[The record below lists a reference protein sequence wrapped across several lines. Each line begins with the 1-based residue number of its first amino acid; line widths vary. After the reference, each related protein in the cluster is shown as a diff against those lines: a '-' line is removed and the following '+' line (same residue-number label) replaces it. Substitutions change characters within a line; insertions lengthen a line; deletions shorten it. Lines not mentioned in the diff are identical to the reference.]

1 MASRQTQKRPGGET
15 MASKDTMTLNMGP
28 QHPATH
34 GVLRI
39 ELDLDGETV
48 IEARPVIGYLHT
60 GIEKNMEAKTY
71 TQALT
76 MTDRM
81 DYLAP
86 MSNNLVYVSAVEKLM
101 ELEIPPRAEYIRV
114 IMTEL
119 TRLNSHLV
127 WVGTHA
133 IDIGAMSMLLYAFRE
148 REKITQMYEFVSGV
162 RMMSSYFRVGG
173 IAQDVPKG
181 FEDRVNDILKV
192 LPGKINEYE
201 GLLTENKIWR
211 NRTIGVGTISAEDAI
226 DAGLSGPS
234 LRGSGVSWDLRKSK
248 PYSYYDKFEFDIP
261 IGKNGDVF
269 DRYTVRLEEMR
280 QSLRII
286 RQALDGL
293 PDGPVM
299 TSDRKVTP
307 PPKAE
312 VLTGMEQL
320 IHHFKLVVHGFQ
332 PPPGDVYFAIESPK
346 GEIGCYLVSDGTKKP
361 YRVHFRPPSF
371 VNISAFN
378 KLVAGRMVADVIA
391 CIGSIDIVLG
401 EIDR

>member
-1 MASRQTQKRPGGET
+1 VAGREI
-15 MASKDTMTLNMGP
+15 MTLNMGP

-39 ELDLDGETV
+39 ELELDGETV
-48 IEARPVIGYLHT
+48 VEARPIIGYLHT
-60 GIEKNMEAKTY
+60 GIEKNMENKTY
-71 TQALT
+71 LQALT

-86 MSNNLVYVSAVEKLM
+86 MSNNLVYVGAIEKLM
-101 ELEIPPRAEYIRV
+101 EIEVPPRAEYIRV
-114 IMTEL
+114 IMAEL

-127 WVGTHA
+127 WLGTHS
-133 IDIGAMSMLLYAFRE
+133 IDIGAMSMLLYCFRE

-173 IAQDVPKG
+173 VARDVPQG
-181 FEDRVNDILKV
+181 FEQRVRDILNTF
-192 LPGKINEYE
+192 PAKIDEYE
-201 GLLTENKIWR
+201 GLLTNNKIWR
-211 NRTIGVGTISAEDAI
+211 NRTIGVGAISVEDAI

-234 LRGSGVSWDLRKSK
+234 LRGSGLALDIRKAN

-261 IGKNGDVF
+261 AGKNGDCY
-269 DRYTVRLEEMR
+269 DRYLVRLEEMR

-286 RQALDGL
+286 RQAIGGL
-293 PDGPVM
+293 PGGPTRIADG
-299 TSDRKVTP
+299 KITP
-307 PPKAE
+307 PLKEE

-332 PPPGDVYFAIESPK
+332 PAVGDVYFPIESPK
-346 GEIGCYLVSDGTKKP
+346 GEIGCYLVSDGSKKP

-371 VNISAFN
+371 VNISALN

>member
-1 MASRQTQKRPGGET
+1 MADKRE
-15 MASKDTMTLNMGP
+15 MMTINMGP

-39 ELDLDGETV
+39 ELDIEGETV
-48 IEARPVIGYLHT
+48 LDARPIIGYLHT

-86 MSNNLVYVSAVEKLM
+86 MSNNLVYVGAVEKLM
-101 ELEIPPRAEYIRV
+101 EVEVPPRAEYVRV

-119 TRLNSHLV
+119 TRIASHLV
-127 WVGTHA
+127 WLGTHA
-133 IDIGAMSMLLYAFRE
+133 IDIGAMSMLLYCFRE
-148 REKITQMYEFVSGV
+148 REKVVQMYEFVSGV

-173 IAQDVPKG
+173 LAKDIPAG
-181 FEDRVNDILKV
+181 FDERVKDILKTF
-192 LPGKINEYE
+192 PGKIDEYE
-201 GLLTENKIWR
+201 NLLTNNRIWL
-211 NRTIGVGTISAEDAI
+211 NRTVGVGTISAEDAI
-226 DAGLSGPS
+226 DAGLSGPG
-234 LRGSGVSWDLRKSK
+234 LRGSGVAWDVRKSN

-261 IGKNGDVF
+261 TGKNGDVF
-269 DRYTVRLEEMR
+269 DRYKVRVEEMR

-286 RQALDGL
+286 SQAVDGI
-293 PDGPVM
+293 PEGPYI
-299 TSDRKVTP
+299 TQDRKISM
-307 PPKAE
+307 PPKKEA
-312 VLTGMEQL
+312 LQGMEQL
-320 IHHFKLVVHGFQ
+320 IHHFKIVVHGFA
-332 PPPGDVYFAIESPK
+332 PPPGDTYFSIESPK
-346 GEIGCYLVSDGTKKP
+346 GEIGCYIVSDGSNKP

-371 VNISAFN
+371 VNISALPR
-378 KLVAGRMVADVIA
+378 LVIGRMVADVIA

>member
-1 MASRQTQKRPGGET
+1 
-15 MASKDTMTLNMGP
+15 MGP

-39 ELDLDGETV
+39 ELELDGETV
-48 IEARPVIGYLHT
+48 VEARPVIGYLHT
-60 GIEKNMEAKTY
+60 GIEKNMENKTY
-71 TQALT
+71 LQALT

-86 MSNNLVYVSAVEKLM
+86 MSNNLVYVGAIEKLM
-101 ELEIPPRAEYIRV
+101 EIEVPPRAEYIRV
-114 IMTEL
+114 IMAEL

-127 WVGTHA
+127 WLGTHS
-133 IDIGAMSMLLYAFRE
+133 IDIGAMSMLLYCFRE

-173 IAQDVPKG
+173 LAKDVPEG
-181 FEDRVNDILKV
+181 FEERIRDILNTF
-192 LPGKINEYE
+192 PAKIDEYE
-201 GLLTENKIWR
+201 GLLTNNKIWR
-211 NRTIGVGTISAEDAI
+211 NRTIGVGTISIDDAI
-226 DAGLSGPS
+226 DAGLTGPS
-234 LRGSGVSWDLRKSK
+234 LRGSGLALDIRKAN

-261 IGKNGDVF
+261 VGKNGDCY
-269 DRYTVRLEEMR
+269 DRYLVRLKEMR

-286 RQALDGL
+286 RQAIDGL
-293 PDGPVM
+293 PEGPTRISDG
-299 TSDRKVTP
+299 KITP
-307 PPKAE
+307 PPKPE

-332 PPPGDVYFAIESPK
+332 PPVGDVYFPIESPK
-346 GEIGCYLVSDGTKKP
+346 GEIGCYLVSDGSKKP

-371 VNISAFN
+371 VNISALN

>member
-1 MASRQTQKRPGGET
+1 MARE
-15 MASKDTMTLNMGP
+15 TMTLNMGP

-48 IEARPVIGYLHT
+48 IEARPIIGYLHT
-60 GIEKNMEAKTY
+60 GIEKDMEYKTY
-71 TQALT
+71 LQALT

-81 DYLAP
+81 DYLSP
-86 MSNNLVYVSAVEKLM
+86 MSNNLVYVGAVEKLM

-114 IMTEL
+114 IMAEM

-127 WVGTHA
+127 WLGTHG
-133 IDIGAMSMLLYAFRE
+133 IDIGAMSMLLYCFRE

-173 IAQDVPKG
+173 LAQDVPNG
-181 FEDRVNDILKV
+181 FEERVRDILDTF
-192 LPGKINEYE
+192 PAKIDEYE
-201 GLLTENKIWR
+201 GLLTNNKIWR
-211 NRTIGVGTISAEDAI
+211 ERTIGVGVISVDDAL
-226 DAGLSGPS
+226 DAGLTGPS
-234 LRGSGVSWDLRKSK
+234 LRGSGLALDIRKAS
-248 PYSYYDKFEFDIP
+248 PYSYYSKFEFDIP
-261 IGKNGDVF
+261 TGKNGDCF
-269 DRYTVRLEEMR
+269 DRYQVRLGEMR

-286 RQALDGL
+286 RQAIDGL
-293 PDGPVM
+293 PEGPTRVA
-299 TSDRKVTP
+299 DRKVTP
-307 PPKAE
+307 PPKIE

-320 IHHFKLVVHGFQ
+320 IHHFKLVVHGYQ

-378 KLVAGRMVADVIA
+378 RLVAGRMVADVIA
-391 CIGSIDIVLG
+391 CIGTLDIVLG

>member
-1 MASRQTQKRPGGET
+1 MQKRPGGET

-248 PYSYYDKFEFDIP
+248 PYSYYDKFDFDIP
-261 IGKNGDVF
+261 TGKNGDVF

-293 PDGPVM
+293 PEGPVM

-307 PPKAE
+307 PPKSE

>member
-1 MASRQTQKRPGGET
+1 M
-15 MASKDTMTLNMGP
+15 MLNMGP

-39 ELDLDGETV
+39 ELELDGETV
-48 IEARPVIGYLHT
+48 VEARPVIGYLHT

-71 TQALT
+71 LQALT

-86 MSNNLVYVSAVEKLM
+86 LSNNLVYIGALEKLM
-101 ELEIPPRAEYIRV
+101 EIEAPPRAEYIRV
-114 IMTEL
+114 ILTEL
-119 TRLNSHLV
+119 TRINSHLV

-162 RMMSSYFRVGG
+162 RMMASYFRLGG
-173 IAQDVPKG
+173 LTQDVPSG
-181 FEDRVNDILKV
+181 FEERVRDILDT
-192 LPGKINEYE
+192 LPAKIDEYE
-201 GLLTENKIWR
+201 GLLTDNKIWR
-211 NRTIGVGTISAEDAI
+211 NRTIGVGVISADDAI

-234 LRGSGVSWDLRKSK
+234 LRGSGLAWDIRKSN

-261 IGKNGDVF
+261 VGKKGDCY
-269 DRYTVRLEEMR
+269 DRYLVRLEEMR

-286 RQALDGL
+286 RQAIDGL
-293 PDGPVM
+293 PGGPV
-299 TSDRKVTP
+299 RVENGKVTP
-307 PPKAE
+307 PPKIE

-320 IHHFKLVVHGFQ
+320 IHHFMLVVHGIL
-332 PPPGDVYFAIESPK
+332 PPVGDVYFAIESPK
-346 GEIGCYLVSDGTKKP
+346 GEIGCYLVSDGSKKP

-391 CIGSIDIVLG
+391 CIGSLDIVLG

>member
-1 MASRQTQKRPGGET
+1 MAKRET
-15 MASKDTMTLNMGP
+15 MVMNMGP

-39 ELDLDGETV
+39 ELELEGETV
-48 IEARPVIGYLHT
+48 IDARPLIGYLHT

-86 MSNNLVYVSAVEKLM
+86 MSNNLVYVGAIEKLM
-101 ELEIPPRAEYIRV
+101 EIEVPPRAEYVRV

-119 TRLNSHLV
+119 TRVASHLV
-127 WVGTHA
+127 WLGTHA
-133 IDIGAMSMLLYAFRE
+133 IDMGAMSMLLYCFRE
-148 REKITQMYEFVSGV
+148 REKIVQMYEFVSGV

-173 IAQDVPKG
+173 LADDIPAG
-181 FEDRVNDILKV
+181 FDKRVKDILDTF
-192 LPGKINEYE
+192 PAKINEYE
-201 GLLTENKIWR
+201 GLLTNNKIWR

-226 DAGLSGPS
+226 DAGLSGPN
-234 LRGSGVSWDLRKSK
+234 LRGSGVAWDIRKSN

-261 IGKNGDVF
+261 TGKNCDVY
-269 DRYTVRLEEMR
+269 DRYLVRLEEMR

-286 RQALDGL
+286 GQAVDGI
-293 PDGPVM
+293 PEGAHI
-299 TSDRKVTP
+299 TSDRKIAL
-307 PPKAE
+307 PPKEE
-312 VLTGMEQL
+312 VLKGMEQL
-320 IHHFKLVVHGFQ
+320 IHHFKIVVHGFQ

-346 GEIGCYLVSDGTKKP
+346 GEIGCYIVSDGTKKP

-371 VNISAFN
+371 VNIAALP
-378 KLVAGRMVADVIA
+378 KLVIGRMVADVVA
-391 CIGSIDIVLG
+391 CIGSLDIVLG

>member
-1 MASRQTQKRPGGET
+1 MAKPET
-15 MASKDTMTLNMGP
+15 MTINMGP

-39 ELDLDGETV
+39 ELDLEGET
-48 IEARPVIGYLHT
+48 IIDARPIIGYLHT

-86 MSNNLVYVSAVEKLM
+86 MSNNLVYVGAIEKLM
-101 ELEIPPRAEYIRV
+101 EVEVPPRAEYVRV

-119 TRLNSHLV
+119 TRLASHLV
-127 WVGTHA
+127 WLGTHA
-133 IDIGAMSMLLYAFRE
+133 IDIGAMSMLLYCFRE
-148 REKITQMYEFVSGV
+148 REKIVQMYEFVSGV

-173 IAQDVPKG
+173 LAQDIPPG
-181 FEDRVNDILKV
+181 FDKRVKDILGTF
-192 LPGKINEYE
+192 PAKIAEYE
-201 GLLTENKIWR
+201 GLLTNNRIWR
-211 NRTIGVGTISAEDAI
+211 NRTIGVGTISAEAAI
-226 DAGLSGPS
+226 DAGLSGPN
-234 LRGSGVSWDLRKSK
+234 LRGSGVAWDIRKSN
-248 PYSYYDKFEFDIP
+248 PYSYYDRFEFDIP
-261 IGKNGDVF
+261 TGKNGDVY
-269 DRYTVRLEEMR
+269 DRYKVRLEEMR

-286 RQALDGL
+286 GQAVGGI
-293 PDGPVM
+293 PEGPYI
-299 TSDRKVTP
+299 TTDRKIAL
-307 PPKAE
+307 PPKNE
-312 VLTGMEQL
+312 VLQGMEQL
-320 IHHFKLVVHGFQ
+320 IHQFKIVVHGFT
-332 PPPGDVYFAIESPK
+332 PPKGDVYFAIESPK

-371 VNISAFN
+371 VNISALP
-378 KLVAGRMVADVIA
+378 KLVIGRMVADVIA

>member
-1 MASRQTQKRPGGET
+1 MAKR
-15 MASKDTMTLNMGP
+15 DTMIINMGP

-34 GVLRI
+34 GVLRVRL
-39 ELDLDGETV
+39 ELDGETIV
-48 IEARPVIGYLHT
+48 DAEPIIGYLHT

-71 TQALT
+71 SQAIT

-86 MSNNLVYVSAVEKLM
+86 MSNNLVYVGAVEKLM
-101 ELEIPPRAEYIRV
+101 EVKVPPRAEYVRV
-114 IMTEL
+114 IMAEL

-127 WVGTHA
+127 WLGTHA
-133 IDIGAMSMLLYAFRE
+133 LDIGAMSMALYCFRE
-148 REKITQMYEFVSGV
+148 REMITQMYEFVSGV

-173 IAQDVPKG
+173 LAQDIPAG
-181 FEDRVNDILKV
+181 FDKRVKEILRV
-192 LPGKINEYE
+192 FPIKIDEYE
-201 GLLTENKIWR
+201 GLLTDNRIWR
-211 NRTIGVGTISAEDAI
+211 KRTIGVGTISAEDAI

-234 LRGSGVSWDLRKSK
+234 LRASGVEWDIRKSD

-261 IGKNGDVF
+261 TGKNGDVF
-269 DRYTVRLEEMR
+269 DRYQVRVEEMR

-286 RQALDGL
+286 SQAVESI
-293 PDGPVM
+293 PDGPYI
-299 TSDRKVTP
+299 TEDRKIAS
-307 PPKAE
+307 PPKEE
-312 VLTGMEQL
+312 VLKGMEQL

-332 PPPGDVYFAIESPK
+332 PPPGDVYFCIESPK

-371 VNISAFN
+371 VNISALPR
-378 KLVAGRMVADVIA
+378 LVIGRMIADVIA

>member
-1 MASRQTQKRPGGET
+1 MARE
-15 MASKDTMTLNMGP
+15 TMTLNMGP

-48 IEARPVIGYLHT
+48 IEARPIIGYLHT
-60 GIEKNMEAKTY
+60 GIEKDMEYKTY
-71 TQALT
+71 LQALT

-81 DYLAP
+81 DYLSP
-86 MSNNLVYVSAVEKLM
+86 MSNNLVYVGAVEKLM

-114 IMTEL
+114 IMAEM

-127 WVGTHA
+127 WLGTHG
-133 IDIGAMSMLLYAFRE
+133 IDIGAMSMLLYCFRE

-173 IAQDVPKG
+173 LAQDVPKG
-181 FEDRVNDILKV
+181 FEERVRDILDTF
-192 LPGKINEYE
+192 PAKIDEYE
-201 GLLTENKIWR
+201 GLLTNNKIWR
-211 NRTIGVGTISAEDAI
+211 ERTIGVGVISIEDAL
-226 DAGLSGPS
+226 DAGLTGPS
-234 LRGSGVSWDLRKSK
+234 LRGSGLALDMRKAS
-248 PYSYYDKFEFDIP
+248 PYSYYGKFEFDIP
-261 IGKNGDVF
+261 TGKNGDCF
-269 DRYTVRLEEMR
+269 DRYQVRLAEMR

-286 RQALDGL
+286 RQAIDGL
-293 PDGPVM
+293 PEGPTRVA
-299 TSDRKVTP
+299 DRKVTP
-307 PPKAE
+307 PPKIE

-320 IHHFKLVVHGFQ
+320 IHHFKLVVHGYQ
-332 PPPGDVYFAIESPK
+332 PPPGDVYFPIESPK

-378 KLVAGRMVADVIA
+378 RLVAGRMVADVIA
-391 CIGSIDIVLG
+391 CIGTLDIVLG

>member
-1 MASRQTQKRPGGET
+1 MASRSRET
-15 MASKDTMTLNMGP
+15 MILNMGP

-39 ELDLDGETV
+39 QLELDGETV
-48 IEARPVIGYLHT
+48 LDARPIVGYLHT

-86 MSNNLVYVSAVEKLM
+86 MSNNLVYVGAIEKLM
-101 ELEIPPRAEYIRV
+101 EIEVPLRAQYVRV
-114 IMTEL
+114 ILTEL
-119 TRLNSHLV
+119 TRLASHLV
-127 WVGTHA
+127 WLGTHA
-133 IDIGAMSMLLYAFRE
+133 IDIGAMSMLLYCFRE
-148 REKITQMYEFVSGV
+148 REKVVQMYEFVSGV

-173 IAQDVPKG
+173 LAQDVPAG
-181 FEDRVNDILKV
+181 FDERVRDILNTF
-192 LPGKINEYE
+192 PGKIDEYE
-201 GLLTENKIWR
+201 GLLTNNQIWR
-211 NRTIGVGTISAEDAI
+211 KRTIGVGTISAEDAI

-234 LRGSGVSWDLRKSK
+234 LRGSGVAWDIRKSN
-248 PYSYYDKFEFDIP
+248 PYSSYDKFEFDIP
-261 IGKNGDVF
+261 TGKNGDVY
-269 DRYTVRLEEMR
+269 DRYLVRLTEMR

-286 RQALDGL
+286 KQAIDGL
-293 PDGPVM
+293 PSGPYI
-299 TSDRKVTP
+299 SPDKKISP

-312 VLTGMEQL
+312 VLQGMEQL
-320 IHHFKLVVHGFQ
+320 IHHFKLVVHGFE
-332 PPPGDVYFAIESPK
+332 PPEGDVYFPIESPK
-346 GEIGCYLVSDGTKKP
+346 GEIGCYLVSDGSKKP

-371 VNISAFN
+371 VNISAFH
-378 KLVAGRMVADVIA
+378 KLVVGRMVADVIA

>member
-1 MASRQTQKRPGGET
+1 MAKRET
-15 MASKDTMTLNMGP
+15 MIMNMGP

-39 ELDLDGETV
+39 ELELDGETV
-48 IEARPVIGYLHT
+48 VNARPLIGYLHT

-86 MSNNLVYVSAVEKLM
+86 MSNNLVYVGAIEKLM
-101 ELEIPPRAEYIRV
+101 EVEVPPRAEYVRV

-119 TRLNSHLV
+119 TRVASHLV
-127 WVGTHA
+127 WLGTHA
-133 IDIGAMSMLLYAFRE
+133 IDLGAMSMLLYCFRE
-148 REKITQMYEFVSGV
+148 REKIVQMYEFVSGV

-173 IAQDVPKG
+173 LAQDIPAG
-181 FEDRVNDILKV
+181 FDKRVEDILDTF
-192 LPGKINEYE
+192 PAKINEYE
-201 GLLTENKIWR
+201 GLLTNNKIWR

-226 DAGLSGPS
+226 DAGLSGPI
-234 LRGSGVSWDLRKSK
+234 LRGSGVAWDIRKSN

-261 IGKNGDVF
+261 TGKNGDVY
-269 DRYTVRLEEMR
+269 DRYLVRLEEMR
-280 QSLRII
+280 QSLRIVG
-286 RQALDGL
+286 QAVKGI
-293 PDGPVM
+293 PEGSHI
-299 TSDRKVTP
+299 TGDRKIAL
-307 PPKAE
+307 PPKEE
-312 VLTGMEQL
+312 VLKGMEQL
-320 IHHFKLVVHGFQ
+320 IHHFKIVVHGIQ

-346 GEIGCYLVSDGTKKP
+346 GEIGCYIVSDGTKKP

-371 VNISAFN
+371 VNIAALP
-378 KLVAGRMVADVIA
+378 KLVIGRMVADVVA
-391 CIGSIDIVLG
+391 CIGSLDIVLG

>member
-1 MASRQTQKRPGGET
+1 
-15 MASKDTMTLNMGP
+15 MGP

-48 IEARPVIGYLHT
+48 VEARPIIGYLHT

-86 MSNNLVYVSAVEKLM
+86 LSNNLVYVSAIEKLM
-101 ELEIPPRAEYIRV
+101 EIEVPIRAEYIRV

-119 TRLNSHLV
+119 TRINSHLV
-127 WVGTHA
+127 WLGTHA

-173 IAQDVPKG
+173 LAQDVPKG
-181 FEDRVNDILKV
+181 FEARVQDILDTF
-192 LPGKINEYE
+192 PAKIGEYE
-201 GLLTENKIWR
+201 GLLTGNKIWR
-211 NRTIGVGTISAEDAI
+211 GRTIGVGVISADDAI
-226 DAGLSGPS
+226 DAGFSGPC
-234 LRGSGVSWDLRKSK
+234 LRGSGVPWDIRKSN
-248 PYSYYDKFEFDIP
+248 PYSIYDKFEFDIP
-261 IGKNGDVF
+261 TGQNGDCY
-269 DRYTVRLEEMR
+269 DRYLVRLEEMR
-280 QSLRII
+280 QSLRIVK
-286 RQALDGL
+286 QALAGL
-293 PDGPVM
+293 PGGPTI
-299 TSDRKVTP
+299 TSDRKIAP

-320 IHHFKLVVHGFQ
+320 IHHFKLVVHGFH
-332 PPPGDVYFAIESPK
+332 PPVGDVYFAIESPK
-346 GEIGCYLVSDGTKKP
+346 GEIGCYLVSDGSKKP

-378 KLVAGRMVADVIA
+378 KLVTGRMVADVIA

>member
-1 MASRQTQKRPGGET
+1 VANREI
-15 MASKDTMTLNMGP
+15 MTVNMGP

-39 ELDLDGETV
+39 ELELDGETV
-48 IEARPVIGYLHT
+48 VEARPVIGYLHT
-60 GIEKNMEAKTY
+60 GIEKNMENKTY
-71 TQALT
+71 LQALT

-86 MSNNLVYVSAVEKLM
+86 MSNNLVYVGAIEKLM
-101 ELEIPPRAEYIRV
+101 EIEVPPRAEYIRV
-114 IMTEL
+114 IMAEL

-127 WVGTHA
+127 WLGTHS
-133 IDIGAMSMLLYAFRE
+133 IDIGAMSMLLYCFRE

-173 IAQDVPKG
+173 LAKDVPEG
-181 FEDRVNDILKV
+181 FEERIRDILNTF
-192 LPGKINEYE
+192 PAKIDEYE
-201 GLLTENKIWR
+201 GLLTNNKIWR
-211 NRTIGVGTISAEDAI
+211 NRTIGVGTISVDDAI
-226 DAGLSGPS
+226 DAGLTGPS
-234 LRGSGVSWDLRKSK
+234 LRGSGLALDVRKAN

-261 IGKNGDVF
+261 VGKNGDCY
-269 DRYTVRLEEMR
+269 DRYLVRLEEMR

-286 RQALDGL
+286 RQAIGGL
-293 PDGPVM
+293 PEGPTRISDG
-299 TSDRKVTP
+299 KITP
-307 PPKAE
+307 PPKPE

-320 IHHFKLVVHGFQ
+320 IHHFKLAVHGFQ
-332 PPPGDVYFAIESPK
+332 PPVGDVYFPIESPK
-346 GEIGCYLVSDGTKKP
+346 GEIGCYLVSDGSKKP

-371 VNISAFN
+371 VNISALN

>member
-1 MASRQTQKRPGGET
+1 
-15 MASKDTMTLNMGP
+15 MGP

-39 ELDLDGETV
+39 ELELDGETV
-48 IEARPVIGYLHT
+48 IEARPIIGYLHT

-71 TQALT
+71 LQALT

-86 MSNNLVYVSAVEKLM
+86 LSNNLVYVGAIEKLM
-101 ELEIPPRAEYIRV
+101 QIEVPPRAEYIRV
-114 IMTEL
+114 ILTEL

-127 WVGTHA
+127 WIGTHA
-133 IDIGAMSMLLYAFRE
+133 IDLGAMSMLLYAFRE

-162 RMMSSYFRVGG
+162 RMMASYFRVGG
-173 IAQDVPKG
+173 LAQDVPVG
-181 FEDRVNDILKV
+181 FDKRVRDILDTF
-192 LPGKINEYE
+192 PAKIDEYE
-201 GLLTENKIWR
+201 GLLTDNKIWR
-211 NRTIGVGTISAEDAI
+211 NRTTGVGTITIDDAI

-234 LRGSGVSWDLRKSK
+234 IRGSGLAWDVRKSN

-261 IGKNGDVF
+261 IGKNGDCY
-269 DRYTVRLEEMR
+269 DRYIVRLEEMR

-286 RQALDGL
+286 RQAVDGL
-293 PDGPVM
+293 PDGPVRID
-299 TSDRKVTP
+299 DRKITP
-307 PPKAE
+307 PPKIE

-332 PPPGDVYFAIESPK
+332 PPVGDVYFPIESPK

-371 VNISAFN
+371 INISAFN
-378 KLVAGRMVADVIA
+378 KLVAGRMVADVVA
-391 CIGSIDIVLG
+391 CIGSLDIVLG